1 MTESQ
6 NNNELKII
14 KARVEQDKYAAVE
27 LKIIKA
33 NGTTVLKDLY
43 IEKELENGSLFVAS
57 DNVLVTLHR
66 TLKPGM
72 VPNFELITKSGEIML
87 QPLYKEIRPID
98 NNMLIAIKAVPEMIS
113 VKNNQ
118 TLRTDATKVQEIM
131 QDSKNIKDQMI
142 STMKGINPT
151 YQGDLSFLY
160 EDAYEEASLCRLV
173 KDGERNIIQVVAEKV
188 SFIATD
194 GIYMYTHS
202 NIVPDLTKSEKIDN
216 SVVENTISMNTGISN
231 NNVYSPKMDDD
242 VIKAN
247 EAVNQ
252 SPIINN
258 ESSVVSSNINSITNS
273 NTIFNAS
280 TNNTVGSEFSTPVSA
295 VSNLN
300 VATTSKTASLP
311 EIEDK
316 SNILVESKKEDSPL
330 ESNEFENKSSFDSTL
345 IHSANIDRVELT
357 NDKEDTKKIDNQ
369 VNSIEDN
376 DNNNNTV
383 YSKNLF
389 NEEMAQDDSLTEQT
403 STDDVSSLDS
413 HIFDDFFGISDTDD
427 SDSSSSSDSLYSSND
442 DRYEQLSDMIS
453 RVISKD
459 KSEKARIRNYEEK
472 IKDLETKISKVTAE
486 VESKT
491 KKVNILINQ
500 NRQLGDDNRALKNR
514 VNGLENKTSRLEE
527 ENRKY
532 LSENERLKA
541 EAKSRENKL
550 SAMISSVSELLGS
563 YRDVDNS
570 YAKRKVA

>member
-118 TLRTDATKVQEIM
+118 TLRMDANKVQEIA
-131 QDSKNIKDQMI
+131 QDSKNIKDQMT
-142 STMKGINPT
+142 STMKGVNPT
-151 YQGDLSFLY
+151 YQGELSFLY
-160 EDAYEEASLCRLV
+160 EDAYEEASLCRIV
-173 KDGERNIIQVVAEKV
+173 KDGERDILQVVAEKV

-216 SVVENTISMNTGISN
+216 GVVENNATTNIDINS
-231 NNVYSPKMDDD
+231 NNVYSQKIDDD
-242 VIKAN
+242 ITKAN
-247 EAVNQ
+247 EVVNKP
-252 SPIINN
+252 SIVNN
-258 ESSVVSSNINSITNS
+258 ESSVVSSNINSVSNS
-273 NTIFNAS
+273 NTIHNP
-280 TNNTVGSEFSTPVSA
+280 TINNTVGSEFSTPVSA

-300 VATTSKTASLP
+300 VATTSTMMPTSLP

-316 SNILVESKKEDSPL
+316 SNILEGVKKE
-330 ESNEFENKSSFDSTL
+330 ESTIETSEFKNSSSLDSTL
-345 IHSANIDRVELT
+345 VHSANIDRVELPKEKEIT
-357 NDKEDTKKIDNQ
+357 KEVEDKVSNID
-369 VNSIEDN
+369 DN
-376 DNNNNTV
+376 DNIV
-383 YSKNLF
+383 YSKSLFDLEGSKDDNLI
-389 NEEMAQDDSLTEQT
+389 EQ
-403 STDDVSSLDS
+403 SISSDIPSVDS
-413 HIFDDFFGISDTDD
+413 HIFDDFFGISDSD
-427 SDSSSSSDSLYSSND
+427 DSSSSDTIYNSND

-459 KSEKARIRNYEEK
+459 KTEKARIRNYEEK

-532 LSENERLKA
+532 LSENEKLKA

-563 YRDVDNS
+563 YRDVDSS
-570 YAKRKVA
+570 YTKRKAA

>member
-118 TLRTDATKVQEIM
+118 TLRNDATKVQEIA
-131 QDSKNIKDQMI
+131 QDSKNIKDQMT
-142 STMKGINPT
+142 STMKGVNPT
-151 YQGDLSFLY
+151 YQGDLNFLY
-160 EDAYEEASLCRLV
+160 EDSYEEASLCRLV
-173 KDGERNIIQVVAEKV
+173 KDGERNILQVVAEKV

-194 GIYMYTHS
+194 GTYMYTHS
-202 NIVPDLTKSEKIDN
+202 NIVPDLTKSEI
-216 SVVENTISMNTGISN
+216 ISN
-231 NNVYSPKMDDD
+231 NTVENPINTSIDITNSSNVYSPKMDDA
-242 VIKAN
+242 ITKAN
-247 EAVNQ
+247 EVVNKP
-252 SPIINN
+252 SVINN
-258 ESSVVSSNINSITNS
+258 ETPVVSSNINNVASSTGVTPSIP
-273 NTIFNAS
+273 S
-280 TNNTVGSEFSTPVSA
+280 TMAPEFSTPISA

-300 VATTSKTASLP
+300 VATTSTVNPTSLSEIDDKTNVSA
-311 EIEDK
+311 EI
-316 SNILVESKKEDSPL
+316 KKENVPV
-330 ESNEFENKSSFDSTL
+330 EAKEAENVSSFDSTL
-345 IHSANIDRVELT
+345 IHSANIDRVDLPKETKEL
-357 NDKEDTKKIDNQ
+357 DKQVSSVEEKDNT
-369 VNSIEDN
+369 
-376 DNNNNTV
+376 NTV
-383 YSKNLF
+383 YSKSLFDDEVSQEDNLI
-389 NEEMAQDDSLTEQT
+389 EQSST
-403 STDDVSSLDS
+403 SDISSMDS
-413 HIFDDFFGISDTDD
+413 HIFDDFFGISDNDD
-427 SDSSSSSDSLYSSND
+427 DASGSSDSLYSSND

-453 RVISKD
+453 KVISKD
-459 KSEKARIRNYEEK
+459 KSEKARIRSYEEK
-472 IKDLETKISKVTAE
+472 IKDLETKISKAKAE

-514 VNGLENKTSRLEE
+514 VSGLENKTSRLEE

-532 LSENERLKA
+532 LAENEKLKA

-570 YAKRKVA
+570 YAKKKVA